1 MPPTVIRGTQ
11 LHDSTVQRV
20 DLDTVTVG
28 QAVVAKIVQGTNVTL
43 SSTGADSGTG
53 DVTINVP
60 TGAQGPPGVNACTT
74 NTTSFTIPPVG
85 QTVQVTLTD
94 ASWVVIGQMLVV
106 STAGGSSTASG
117 TLQVTAKTGNLV
129 TLLNPVA
136 GALPIA
142 DTTKPGLVNTL
153 SGSAG
158 DYIGGDNA
166 CHSAVMAIPTGTIL
180 EYGGSSAPTGFLMC
194 IGGTQLI
201 ANYPALYAVV
211 GTTYG
216 GDGSTTFGIPDKRG
230 RVSIGAGQGTGLTN
244 RVRGQGTGAT
254 WGEETHVLVDAEL
267 SSHQHTLSAHTHTM
281 GNHTHAGIDHLH
293 SLQGHTHGMDHYHT
307 WGAQGSHAHTL
318 GGHVH
323 SYSQFAGG
331 QASGYNMATG
341 GGFYIQNVAANT
353 AGPSGGSDAAATPAG
368 NTVYASQTNAGWA
381 NTGGPSSST
390 TGAADRSLTT
400 GGPSTNTTAGPSS
413 DTTSVTGSDTGHN
426 TMPPFLTTNFM
437 IKT

>member
-11 LHDSTVQRV
+11 LHDSTVQRI

-60 TGAQGPPGVNACTT
+60 TGAQGPPGTNACTT
-74 NTTSFTIPPVG
+74 NTASFTIPPVG
-85 QTVQVTLTD
+85 QTVQVTVQD
-94 ASWVVIGQMLVV
+94 ASWIVIGQMLVV
-106 STAGGSSTASG
+106 STAGGSANVSG

-142 DTTKPGLVNTL
+142 DTTKPGIVNTL

-201 ANYPALYAVV
+201 ANYPALYAVL

-267 SSHQHTLSAHTHTM
+267 SSHQHTLSAHTHAM
-281 GNHTHAGIDHLH
+281 GNHTHTMA
-293 SLQGHTHGMDHYHT
+293 HTHTMGNHVHNMDHYHN
-307 WGAQGSHAHTL
+307 WGAQGSHIHSL

-323 SYSQFAGG
+323 SYTYPTFGAGG
-331 QASGYNMATG
+331 YQLAAQSGGVQIGSASTNTG
-341 GGFYIQNVAANT
+341 GPSAN
-353 AGPSGGSDAAATPAG
+353 SDAASTPAG
-368 NTVYASQTNAGWA
+368 NTVYASQTNAGWV
-381 NTGGPSSST
+381 NT
-390 TGAADRSLTT
+390 A
-400 GGPSTNTTAGPSS
+400 GPSTNTTDGASVSTTSGPSTNTSAGPSS
-413 DTTSVTGSDTGHN
+413 DTTSVTGTDTAHN
-426 TMPPFLTTNFM
+426 NMMPFVTTNFM

>member
-1 MPPTVIRGTQ
+1 MPTTTVRGTQ
-11 LHDSTVQRV
+11 ITNATIQRR
-20 DLDTVTVG
+20 DLDVSTVG
-28 QAVVAKIVQGTNVTL
+28 QAVVAKILQGSNVTL
-43 SSTGADSGTG
+43 SSTGGDAGTG

-60 TGAQGPPGVNACTT
+60 SGAQGPPGVNACTT
-74 NTTSFTIPPVG
+74 NTASFTIPPVG
-85 QTVQVTLTD
+85 QTVQVTMTD
-94 ASWVVIGQMLVV
+94 ASWIVIGQMLVV
-106 STAGGSSTASG
+106 STAGGSANASG

-136 GALPIA
+136 GAMPIA
-142 DTTKPGLVNTL
+142 DTTKPGMVNTL

-180 EYGGSSAPTGFLMC
+180 EYGGSTAPTGFLMC
-194 IGGTQLI
+194 GGGTQLI
-201 ANYPALYAVV
+201 ANYPALYAVL

-230 RVSIGAGQGTGLTN
+230 RVSIGAGQGTSLTN
-244 RVRGQGTGAT
+244 RVLGAT
-254 WGEETHVLVDAEL
+254 GGEETHVLLLAEL
-267 SSHQHTLSAHTHTM
+267 ASHTHTMAHTHTM
-281 GNHTHAGIDHLH
+281 GNHTHAGVD
-293 SLQGHTHGMDHYHT
+293 HTHGMDHYHN
-307 WGAQGSHAHTL
+307 WNAQGSHVHGL

-341 GGFYIQNVAANT
+341 GGFFIQNVAANSG
-353 AGPSGGSDAAATPAG
+353 GPSGGSDAAATPAG
-368 NTVYASQTNAGWA
+368 NTVYASQTSAGWA
-381 NTGGPSSST
+381 N

-400 GGPSTNTTAGPSS
+400 GGPSTNTS
-413 DTTSVTGSDTGHN
+413 DGASVSTTSATGSGTGHN